1 MFSREVM
8 LGMIRQC
15 KTGDQ
20 MLETIDSILN
30 AESSQEDDNY
40 DPLEDFNYVGARCH
54 YLSDEN
60 RTFSIVYS
68 DGC

>member
-54 YLSDEN
+54 YWSDEN

-68 DGC
+68 DRC